1 VTRTETELQELVRQ
15 GAAAARVGERDA
27 AQEAFRRATE
37 MAPDSQEAWL
47 GLAGAVESPAGKRA
61 CFERVLEIEPG
72 NPDAQ
77 AGLAWVSR
85 KEKEKEANQSQ
96 QAVAKFEPAPSLTT
110 EPILTAPTQHAA
122 DEPIFCHFHPSVETA
137 LRCNKCGKPICAKC
151 ARRTPVGYRCPDCIR
166 SQQATFYSAGW
177 LDYALVVVVGL
188 VASTIGAA
196 IVVSLGIW
204 FAILLGPVAG
214 GIIAEAARW
223 AARRRRGRY
232 MAAIVSGCIVVGALP
247 MLLVVGLNLWG
258 LGGLVIYV
266 ATALGTA
273 YARLR

>member
-1 VTRTETELQELVRQ
+1 VTRTETELQELLRQ

-27 AQEAFRRATE
+27 AQEAFRQATE
-37 MAPDSQEAWL
+37 LAPDSQEAWL
-47 GLAGAVESPAGKRA
+47 GLAGAVESLAEKRT
-61 CFERVLEIEPG
+61 CFERVLEIDLG

-85 KEKEKEANQSQ
+85 KEKEKEANRSQ
-96 QAVAKFEPAPSLTT
+96 QAVARVEPAPSLTT
-110 EPILTAPTQHAA
+110 EPILTAPTQHVA
-122 DEPIFCHFHPSVETA
+122 DGPIFCHFHPSVETA

-151 ARRTPVGYRCPDCIR
+151 AQRTPVGYRCPDCIR

-204 FAILLGPVAG
+204 LAILLGPVAG

-232 MAAIVSGCIVVGALP
+232 MAAIVSGCIVIGALP

>member
-1 VTRTETELQELVRQ
+1 MTRTETDVQELLRQ

-27 AQEAFRRATE
+27 AQDAFRRAAE
-37 MAPDSQEAWL
+37 LAPDSKEAWL
-47 GLAGAVESPAGKRA
+47 GLAGAVESLAEKRA
-61 CFERVLEIEPG
+61 HFERVLQIDPG

-85 KEKEKEANQSQ
+85 KEKEEEARQVQ
-96 QAVAKFEPAPSLTT
+96 QAAAKVEPVPS
-110 EPILTAPTQHAA
+110 APTELILSAPTEHA
-122 DEPIFCHFHPSVETA
+122 EETSVFCHFHPTVETA

-177 LDYALVVVVGL
+177 LDYVLVAVVGL
-188 VASTIGAA
+188 VASMVGAA

-204 FAILLGPVAG
+204 FAIFLGPVAG

-232 MAAIVSGCIVVGALP
+232 MAAIVSGCIVIGALP
-247 MLLVVGLNLWG
+247 TLLVVGLNLWG

>member
-1 VTRTETELQELVRQ
+1 VTRTETELQELLRQ

-27 AQEAFRRATE
+27 AQEAFRRAAE
-37 MAPDSQEAWL
+37 LDPDSKEAWL
-47 GLAGAVESPAGKRA
+47 GLAGAVESPVEKRA
-61 CFERVLEIEPG
+61 CFERVLEIDPG

-85 KEKEKEANQSQ
+85 KEEEKEAK
-96 QAVAKFEPAPSLTT
+96 QAYIAVGRVEPAPSLTT
-110 EPILTAPTQHAA
+110 EPILTAPTEHAG
-122 DEPIFCHFHPSVETA
+122 DEPIFCHFHPNVETV

-232 MAAIVSGCIVVGALP
+232 MAAIVSGCIVIGALP
-247 MLLVVGLNLWG
+247 MLLFVGLNLWG